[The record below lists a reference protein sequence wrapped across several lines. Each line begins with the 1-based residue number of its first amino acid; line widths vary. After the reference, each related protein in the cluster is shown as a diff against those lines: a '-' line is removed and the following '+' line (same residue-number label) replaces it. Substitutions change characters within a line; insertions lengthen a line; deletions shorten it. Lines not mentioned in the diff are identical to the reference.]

1 MLSQKF
7 GSSSENIQDPC
18 WSASEY
24 YEKNVYKYIV
34 SIYGE
39 SDLIPEKITQFVFKG
54 SSIAKVDIPDMIFP
68 NEHIDME
75 IRHGS
80 RKLYMSYI

>member
-1 MLSQKF
+1 M
-7 GSSSENIQDPC
+7 
-18 WSASEY
+18 
-24 YEKNVYKYIV
+24 

-39 SDLIPEKITQFVFKG
+39 PDLIPEKITQFVFKG
-54 SSIAKVDIPDMIFP
+54 SSIAKVDIPDMMFP

-80 RKLYMSYI
+80 RELYMSYV

>member
-1 MLSQKF
+1 M
-7 GSSSENIQDPC
+7 
-18 WSASEY
+18 
-24 YEKNVYKYIV
+24 

-68 NEHIDME
+68 NEHIDIE
-75 IRHGS
+75 IRYGS
-80 RKLYMSYI
+80 RELYMSYI

>member
-1 MLSQKF
+1 M
-7 GSSSENIQDPC
+7 
-18 WSASEY
+18 
-24 YEKNVYKYIV
+24 

-39 SDLIPEKITQFVFKG
+39 PDLIPEKITQFVFKG
-54 SSIAKVDIPDMIFP
+54 RSIAKVDISDMIFP

-80 RKLYMSYI
+80 RELYMSYI